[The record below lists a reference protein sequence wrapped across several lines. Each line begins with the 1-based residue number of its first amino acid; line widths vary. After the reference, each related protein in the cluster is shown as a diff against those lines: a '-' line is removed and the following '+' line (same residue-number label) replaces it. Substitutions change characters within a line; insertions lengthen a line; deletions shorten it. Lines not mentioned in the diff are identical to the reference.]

1 MQLREQILQEHSK
14 SNCTIIVQW
23 VGSSQARFDEL
34 IQLFLKDTNHT
45 VVQRA
50 AWPMSFCVINH
61 PALISKHFGKLV
73 KNLQKPGIHDAVK
86 RNTVRLLQE
95 VTIPEK
101 YHGEI
106 MDTCFTYISSPNE
119 AAAVKAFSLT
129 ILENL
134 SAIYPD
140 IQQELKTIIE
150 ERWDYETA
158 AFKSRARKILAKQK
172 R

>member
-1 MQLREQILQEHSK
+1 MELRQQILQEHSK
-14 SNCTIIVQW
+14 VNCNLIVQW
-23 VGSSQARFDEL
+23 VGNSQARFDEL
-34 IQLFLKDTNHT
+34 IHLFFNDEYI

-50 AWPMSFCVINH
+50 AWPMSFCVIQH
-61 PALISKHFGKLV
+61 PSLINKHFGKLV
-73 KNLQKPGIHDAVK
+73 KNLKKPGVHDAVK

-106 MDTCFTYISSPNE
+106 MDTCFTYISSPDE

-140 IQQELKTIIE
+140 IKPELKTIIE

-158 AFKSRARKILAKQK
+158 AFQSRARKILA
-172 R
+172 RFSR

>member
-1 MQLREQILQEHSK
+1 MQLREQILKEHSK
-14 SNCTIIVQW
+14 SNCTTIVQW
-23 VGSSQARFDEL
+23 VGNSQARFDEL
-34 IQLFLKDTNHT
+34 IQLFLKDDNR

-61 PALISKHFGKLV
+61 PALINKHFGKLIR
-73 KNLQKPGIHDAVK
+73 NLKKPGIHDAVK

-95 VTIPEK
+95 VAIPEK

-106 MDTCFTYISSPNE
+106 MDTCFTYISSPDE
-119 AAAVKAFSLT
+119 AAAIKAFSLT
-129 ILENL
+129 ILDKL
-134 SAIYPD
+134 SKIYPD
-140 IQQELKTIIE
+140 IKQELKTIIE

-158 AFKSRARKILAKQK
+158 AFKSRARKILTKLK